1 MKFAARVTLPCTI
14 SKIVQ
19 LSLCIYK
26 SATTCWLHYT
36 VTHVLSSFI
45 MAFHYKTLHTIHLI
59 LIQYLPIIRQDL
71 LCNKILSA
79 YCCFECGYR
88 NMYCK
93 LWYCKQEVSFYA
105 SHSAAN
111 GSTKPRVWY
120 TYGSSLISTT
130 ISSIIMSL
138 HSSNIHFF

>member
-93 LWYCKQEVSFYA
+93 LWYCKQEVSFYHHIQLPMEA
-105 SHSAAN
+105 QCLECDILM
-111 GSTKPRVWY
+111 V
-120 TYGSSLISTT
+120 
-130 ISSIIMSL
+130 L
-138 HSSNIHFF
+138 HWFLQQFHL